1 MKRRSA
7 LKSMMAAFT
16 AAFAGGS
23 FTVEA
28 EQSSTVAVLRSNTM
42 IETRDGTRLHFRDW
56 GGGRP
61 IVFVAPWGLCSDWW
75 DAPVLS
81 FSERGWRCVTF
92 DRRGHAR
99 SDDPCRGYDFDTL
112 ADDIA
117 AVLDGLDL
125 QNAVLVGHSLGG
137 AEVVRYLTR
146 HNSRRVDHVVLIAPT
161 TPFPMKT
168 DDHPVGMTREAIE
181 KIRESLKHDLPHL
194 AAEAAPGFFG
204 VPKNSVSTET
214 MEWWCRMFLDRVSV
228 KVLSDLFTMMNEA
241 DFRAELRTIRTPT
254 LILQGDIDKSAP
266 LELHGRPTHEL
277 IADSRFLVYEN
288 AAHGLPYTH
297 TDRMMA
303 DIVAFAG
310 T

>member
-1 MKRRSA
+1 
-7 LKSMMAAFT
+7 MMAAFT

-23 FTVEA
+23 VTVEA
-28 EQSSTVAVLRSNTM
+28 EQPSSVTALRSTTM

-56 GGGRP
+56 GAGRP
-61 IVFVAPWGLCSDWW
+61 IVFVAPWGLSSDWW

-81 FSERGWRCVTF
+81 FSQRGWRCVTF

-125 QNAVLVGHSLGG
+125 QNIVLVGHSMGG

-146 HNSRRVDHVVLIAPT
+146 YRSHRVTHAVLIAPT

-168 DDHPVGMTREAIE
+168 DDHPVGTTRETIE
-181 KIRESLKHDLPHL
+181 KTRESLKHDLPRL

-214 MEWWCRMFLDRVSV
+214 MEWWYRMFLDRVSV
-228 KVLSDLFTMMNEA
+228 KVLSDLFTLMNEA
-241 DFRAELRTIRTPT
+241 DFRTELRTIRTPT

-277 IADSRFLVYEN
+277 IAGSQFLVYEN
-288 AAHGLPYTH
+288 AAHALPYTH
-297 TDRMMA
+297 TDRMLA

-310 T
+310 A

>member
-1 MKRRSA
+1 
-7 LKSMMAAFT
+7 MMAAFT

-23 FTVEA
+23 VTVEA
-28 EQSSTVAVLRSNTM
+28 EQPSSVTALRSTTM

-56 GGGRP
+56 GAGRP
-61 IVFVAPWGLCSDWW
+61 IVFVAPWGLNSDWW

-81 FSERGWRCVTF
+81 FSQHGWRCVTF

-125 QNAVLVGHSLGG
+125 QNIVLVGHSMGG

-146 HNSRRVDHVVLIAPT
+146 YRSHRVTHAVLIAPT

-168 DDHPVGMTREAIE
+168 DDHPVGTTRETIE
-181 KIRESLKHDLPHL
+181 KTRESLKHDLPRL

-214 MEWWCRMFLDRVSV
+214 MEWWYRMFLDRVSV
-228 KVLSDLFTMMNEA
+228 KVLSDLFTLMNEA
-241 DFRAELRTIRTPT
+241 DFRTELRTIRTPT

-277 IADSRFLVYEN
+277 IAGSQFLVYEN
-288 AAHGLPYTH
+288 AAHALPYTH
-297 TDRMMA
+297 TDRMLA
-303 DIVAFAG
+303 DIAAFADA
-310 T
+310 

>member
-1 MKRRSA
+1 
-7 LKSMMAAFT
+7 MMAAFT

-23 FTVEA
+23 VTVEA
-28 EQSSTVAVLRSNTM
+28 EQPSSVTALRSTTM

-56 GGGRP
+56 GAGRP
-61 IVFVAPWGLCSDWW
+61 IVFVAPWGLNSDWW

-81 FSERGWRCVTF
+81 FSQRGWRCVTF

-125 QNAVLVGHSLGG
+125 QNIVLVGHSMGG

-146 HNSRRVDHVVLIAPT
+146 YRSHRVTHAVLIAPT

-168 DDHPVGMTREAIE
+168 DDHPVGTTRETIE
-181 KIRESLKHDLPHL
+181 KTRESLKHDLPRL

-214 MEWWCRMFLDRVSV
+214 MEWWYRMFLDRVSV
-228 KVLSDLFTMMNEA
+228 KVLSDLFTLMNEA
-241 DFRAELRTIRTPT
+241 DFRTELRTIRTPT

-277 IADSRFLVYEN
+277 IAGSQFLVYEN
-288 AAHGLPYTH
+288 AAHALPYTH
-297 TDRMMA
+297 TDRMLA

-310 T
+310 A